1 MIVDRSQKPV
11 RPIEIDLNGP
21 EGNAYVLMGYAQR
34 LGRQLGMTQGRID
47 AIIKVMMM
55 SNYDGLVHT
64 FDVEFGDYVI
74 LYK

>member
-1 MIVDRSQKPV
+1 MIVDKNKKPI

-34 LGRQLGMTQGRID
+34 LGRQLGMSQSRID
-47 AIIKVMMM
+47 AIIKVMMLT
-55 SNYDGLVHT
+55 NYDGLIKT
-64 FDVEFGDYVI
+64 FDDQFGDYVI

>member
-1 MIVDRSQKPV
+1 MIVDKNKKPV
-11 RPIEIDLNGP
+11 RPIEIDLSGP

-34 LGRQLGMTQGRID
+34 LGRQLGMTQERVD
-47 AIIKVMMM
+47 AIIKVMKM

-74 LYK
+74 IYK